1 MERIRI
7 KRTNQK
13 DLVFTGKQIATVNDQ
28 KKTEDT
34 VVGLQLTL
42 YQSTVNA
49 YILAITLED
58 NRQTES
64 KVLHGAVSFV
74 TIDDVRDFLLSEEG
88 QGIADLLLL
97 LLEQAAKTR
106 FFVSEGRQ
114 TIIPNFAAR
123 GNTGMRQTIQ

>member
-1 MERIRI
+1 MEKIRV
-7 KRTNQK
+7 KRTSQK

-42 YQSTVNA
+42 YQTTIRSF
-49 YILAITLED
+49 ILAITLED
-58 NRQTES
+58 NRQNGP

-74 TIDDVRDFLLSEEG
+74 TIEDVKDFLLSEEG

-97 LLEQAAKTR
+97 LLEQAAETE
-106 FFVSEGRQ
+106 FSAVGDRQ
-114 TIIPNFAAR
+114 KIIPNFAFR